1 MNKESNMTTH
11 TQNTAINGIQ
21 PEKSLYIAGEWQSG
35 TNTSININPSD
46 ISQNLGH
53 FAQASQSQVQQAISA
68 AKQAQ
73 PEWEKTPLERKQ
85 AVLQAIGDELIGRC
99 DELGRLLSSEEGKPF
114 MEGRGE
120 IYRAGQFFQYFA
132 AEVLRQIGD
141 SADSVRPGVSV
152 EVTREAVGVIAIISP
167 WNFPT
172 ATAAWKIAPALAFGN
187 SVIWKP
193 ANLTPASAVAL
204 TEIIHR
210 QGVPAGT
217 FNLVLGS
224 GSIVGDALINSPE
237 INGVSFTGSV
247 DTGRKVATATAP
259 NFVRCQL
266 EMGSKNALVIANDA
280 DINIAVEATI
290 AGSFSGAG
298 QKCTASSRL
307 VVMDGVH
314 DAYVDA
320 LIKRMSQLKVGHAL
334 EEGVFMGPVV
344 DDKQLN
350 ANLAWIENAKHSGAK
365 LAFGGERLTLQHDGY
380 YMSPTLFLDTQNNWE
395 VNQEEV
401 FAPMAS
407 IIRVSDLDEAIAT
420 VNDTRFGL
428 TGGIITQSL
437 RSSALFKQQAQT
449 GCVMVNLPTAG
460 TDYHVPFGGRK
471 ESSFGPR
478 EQGQYAKEFY
488 TVVKTAYQ
496 RAY

>member
-1 MNKESNMTTH
+1 MTFD
-11 TQNTAINGIQ
+11 A
-21 PEKSLYIAGEWQSG
+21 EKALYIAGEWQSG
-35 TNTSININPSD
+35 TSTISNINPSD
-46 ISQNLGH
+46 ISQNIGE
-53 FAQASQSQVQQAISA
+53 FAQASQQQVQHAIDA
-68 AKQAQ
+68 ARTAQ
-73 PEWEKTPLERKQ
+73 PEWEKTPLEQKQ
-85 AVLQAIGDELIGRC
+85 KVLQAIGDELIARC
-99 DELGRLLSSEEGKPF
+99 DELGTLLSSEEGKPF
-114 MEGRGE
+114 AEGRGE
-120 IYRAGQFFQYFA
+120 IYRAGQFFQYYA
-132 AEVLRQIGD
+132 AEVLRQMGD
-141 SADSVRPGVSV
+141 IAESVRPGVSV
-152 EVTREAVGVIAIISP
+152 EVSREAVGVVAIISP

-210 QGVPAGT
+210 QGLPAGT

-224 GSIVGDALINSPE
+224 GSEVGNTLINSDQ
-237 INGVSFTGSV
+237 INAVSFTGSV
-247 DTGRKVATATAP
+247 DTGRKVAAATAP

-266 EMGSKNALVIANDA
+266 EMGSKNALVVADDA
-280 DINIAVEATI
+280 DIHTAVEATI
-290 AGSFSGAG
+290 MGSFSGAG

-307 VVMDGVH
+307 VVVDSIH
-314 DAYVDA
+314 DAYVEA
-320 LIKRMSQLKVGHAL
+320 LIKRMSTLKIGHAL
-334 EEGVFMGPVV
+334 EDGVFMGPVV
-344 DDKQLN
+344 DGNQLQS
-350 ANLAWIENAKHSGAK
+350 NLDWIEKARQHGAE
-365 LAFGGERLTLQHDGY
+365 LAFGGEKLSLEHDGY
-380 YMSPTLFLDTQNNWE
+380 YMAPTLFLGTQNHWD

-407 IIRVSDLDEAIAT
+407 VIRVTDLDEAIAT

-437 RSSALFKQQAQT
+437 RTSALFKQQAQT

-471 ESSFGPR
+471 QSSFGPR

-496 RAY
+496 RPY

>member
-1 MNKESNMTTH
+1 MTH
-11 TQNTAINGIQ
+11 LQNVQAENA
-21 PEKSLYIAGEWQSG
+21 LYIGGEWQAGVS
-35 TNTSININPSD
+35 TVANINPSD
-46 ISQNLGH
+46 ISENIGN
-53 FAQASQSQVQQAISA
+53 FAQASAEQVQQAISA
-68 AKQAQ
+68 AKYAQ
-73 PEWEKTPLERKQ
+73 PEWEKTPIERKQ
-85 AVLQAIGDELIGRC
+85 AVLQAIGDELIARC
-99 DELGRLLSSEEGKPF
+99 DELGTLLSREEGKPF
-114 MEGRGE
+114 AEGRGE
-120 IYRAGQFFQYFA
+120 IYRSGQFFQYFA

-141 SADSVRPGVSV
+141 NADSVRPGVSV
-152 EVTREAVGVIAIISP
+152 EVTREAVGVIGIISP

-210 QGVPAGT
+210 QGIPAGT

-224 GSIVGDALINSPE
+224 GSTVGDALINSKE
-237 INGVSFTGSV
+237 VNGVSFTGSV
-247 DTGRKVATATAP
+247 DTGRKVAAATAP

-266 EMGSKNALVIANDA
+266 EMGSKNALVIADDA
-280 DINIAVEATI
+280 DIHTAVEATI

-307 VVMDGVH
+307 VVMDSIH
-314 DAYVDA
+314 DQYVEA
-320 LIKRMSQLKVGHAL
+320 LIKRMSELKVGHAL

-344 DDKQLN
+344 DGNQLE
-350 ANLAWIENAKHSGAK
+350 ANLGWVEKARQSGGE
-365 LAFGGERLTLQHDGY
+365 LAFGGERLSMQHEGF
-380 YMSPTLFLDTQNNWE
+380 YMSPTLFLNTKNNWE

-407 IIRVSDLDEAIAT
+407 VIRVADLDEAIAT
-420 VNDTRFGL
+420 TNDTRFGL

-437 RSSALFKQQAQT
+437 RTSALFKQQAQT

-488 TVVKTAYQ
+488 TVVKTAYL
-496 RAY
+496 RPY

>member
-1 MNKESNMTTH
+1 MIIS
-11 TQNTAINGIQ
+11 
-21 PEKSLYIAGEWQSG
+21 PEKSLYINGVWQEG
-35 TNTSININPSD
+35 IATKMNVNPSD
-46 ISQNLGH
+46 ITECLGH
-53 FAQASQSQVQQAISA
+53 VSQASKAQANLAIASA
-68 AKQAQ
+68 RDAQ
-73 PEWEKTPLERKQ
+73 PQWRDTPLEKKQ
-85 AVLQAIGDELIGRC
+85 QVLQSIGDELIERC
-99 DELGRLLSSEEGKPF
+99 DELGCLLSREEGKPF
-114 MEGRGE
+114 AEGRGE

-132 AEVLRQIGD
+132 AEILRQMGD
-141 SADSVRPGVSV
+141 IADSVRPGVSV
-152 EVTREAVGVIAIISP
+152 EVTREPLGVVAIISP

-210 QGVPAGT
+210 QGLPNGT
-217 FNLVLGS
+217 FNLLLGS
-224 GSIVGDALINSPE
+224 GAEVGDTLIHSPD
-237 INGVSFTGSV
+237 IDGVSFTGSV
-247 DTGRKVATATAP
+247 ETGRKIATATAK

-266 EMGSKNALVIANDA
+266 EMGSKNALVIAEDA
-280 DINIAVEATI
+280 DIDIAVEATI
-290 AGSFSGAG
+290 MGSFSGAG

-307 VVMDGVH
+307 VVTDRIH
-314 DAYVDA
+314 DQYVDA
-320 LIKRMSQLKVGHAL
+320 LLRRMAQLKVGHAL
-334 EEGVFMGPVV
+334 DSDIFMGPVV
-344 DDKQLN
+344 DENQLS
-350 ANLAWIENAKHSGAK
+350 ANLKWLEVAKSEGAK
-365 LAFGGERLTLQHDGY
+365 VAFGGEQLSLAYDGY
-380 YMSPTLFLDTQNNWE
+380 YMSPTLLFDTKNNWS

-407 IIRVSDLDEAIAT
+407 IIRVNDLEQAIAT

-428 TGGIITQSL
+428 TSGIVTQSL
-437 RSSALFKQQAQT
+437 RSSSIFKQQVNT

-488 TVVKTAYQ
+488 TIVKTSYQ
-496 RAY
+496 RPY

>member
-1 MNKESNMTTH
+1 MM
-11 TQNTAINGIQ
+11 IQ
-21 PEKSLYIAGEWQSG
+21 LQKVQAENALYIGGEWQAGVS
-35 TNTSININPSD
+35 TVANINPSD
-46 ISQNLGH
+46 ISENIGN
-53 FAQASQSQVQQAISA
+53 FAQASAEQVQQAISA
-68 AKQAQ
+68 AKHAQ
-73 PEWEKTPLERKQ
+73 PEWEKTPIERKQ
-85 AVLQAIGDELIGRC
+85 AVLQAIGNELIARC
-99 DELGRLLSSEEGKPF
+99 DELGTLLSREEGKPF
-114 MEGRGE
+114 AEGRGE

-141 SADSVRPGVSV
+141 NAESVRPGVSV
-152 EVTREAVGVIAIISP
+152 EVTREAVGVIGIISP

-210 QGVPAGT
+210 QGMPAGT

-224 GSIVGDALINSPE
+224 GSKVGDALINSKE
-237 INGVSFTGSV
+237 VNGVSFTGSV
-247 DTGRKVATATAP
+247 DTGRKVAAATAP

-266 EMGSKNALVIANDA
+266 EMGSKNALVIADDA
-280 DINIAVEATI
+280 DIQTAVDATI

-307 VVMDGVH
+307 VVMDSIH
-314 DAYVDA
+314 DQYVEA
-320 LIKRMSQLKVGHAL
+320 LIKRMSELKVGHAL

-344 DDKQLN
+344 DGNQLE
-350 ANLAWIENAKHSGAK
+350 ANLGWVEKARQSGGE
-365 LAFGGERLTLQHDGY
+365 LAFGGERLSMKHEGF
-380 YMSPTLFLDTQNNWE
+380 YMSPTLFLNTKNDWE

-407 IIRVSDLDEAIAT
+407 VIRVADLEEAIAT
-420 VNDTRFGL
+420 TNDTRFGL

-437 RSSALFKQQAQT
+437 RTSAMFKQQAQT

-496 RAY
+496 RPY

>member
-1 MNKESNMTTH
+1 MTQH
-11 TQNTAINGIQ
+11 QYTQKTFTQITNVAA
-21 PEKSLYIAGEWQSG
+21 EKSLYIAGEWQSG
-35 TNTSININPSD
+35 VSTVSNINPSD
-46 ISQNLGH
+46 IAENLGE
-53 FAQASQSQVQQAISA
+53 FAQASEDHVQQAISA

-73 PEWEKTPLERKQ
+73 PEWERTPIERKQ

-99 DELGRLLSSEEGKPF
+99 DELGALLAREEGKPF
-114 MEGRGE
+114 AEGRGE

-141 SADSVRPGVSV
+141 NAASVRPGVSV
-152 EVTREAVGVIAIISP
+152 EVTREAVGVIGIISP

-210 QGVPAGT
+210 QGLPAGT
-217 FNLVLGS
+217 FNLVLGG
-224 GSIVGDALINSPE
+224 GSTVGNALIHSKQ

-247 DTGRKVATATAP
+247 DTGRKVAAATAP
-259 NFVRCQL
+259 NFIRCQL
-266 EMGSKNALVIANDA
+266 EMGSKNALVIADDA
-280 DINIAVEATI
+280 DIQIAVEATI

-307 VVMDGVH
+307 VVMDSIH

-320 LIKRMSQLKVGHAL
+320 LIKRMSELKVGHAL
-334 EEGVFMGPVV
+334 DDGIFMGPVV
-344 DDKQLN
+344 DGKQLD
-350 ANLAWIENAKHSGAK
+350 ANLTWIEKAKGSGAE
-365 LAFGGERLTLQHDGY
+365 LAFGGERLTMPHEGY
-380 YMSPTLFLDTQNNWE
+380 YMSPTLFLNTKNSWE

-407 IIRVSDLDEAIAT
+407 VIRVADLDEAIAT

-496 RAY
+496 RPY

>member
-1 MNKESNMTTH
+1 MTF
-11 TQNTAINGIQ
+11 INNVQ
-21 PEKSLYIAGEWQSG
+21 AEKSLYIAGEWQSG
-35 TNTSININPSD
+35 INTVANINPSD
-46 ISQNLGH
+46 ISESLGD
-53 FAQASQSQVQQAISA
+53 FAQASEGQVEQAIQA
-68 AKQAQ
+68 AKVAQ
-73 PEWEKTPLERKQ
+73 PEWEKTPIERKQ
-85 AVLQAIGDELIGRC
+85 AVLQAIGDELIARC
-99 DELGRLLSSEEGKPF
+99 DELGTLLSREEGKPF
-114 MEGRGE
+114 AEGRGE

-141 SADSVRPGVSV
+141 NAASVRPGVSV

-187 SVIWKP
+187 SVVWKP

-210 QGVPAGT
+210 QGLHAGT

-224 GSIVGDALINSPE
+224 GSQVGNTLINSKDV
-237 INGVSFTGSV
+237 NGVSFTGSV
-247 DTGRKVATATAP
+247 DTGRKVAAATAP

-266 EMGSKNALVIANDA
+266 EMGSKNALVVADDA
-280 DINIAVEATI
+280 DIQIAVEATI

-307 VVMDGVH
+307 VVMDGIH
-314 DAYVDA
+314 DAYVEA
-320 LIKRMSQLKVGHAL
+320 LIKRMSELKVGHAL
-334 EEGVFMGPVV
+334 EDGVFMGPVV
-344 DDKQLN
+344 DGNQLN
-350 ANLAWIENAKHSGAK
+350 ANFEWIEKARQSGAE
-365 LAFGGERLTLQHDGY
+365 LAFGGERLSLEHDGF
-380 YMSPTLFLDTQNNWE
+380 YMSPTLFLNTQNSWE

-407 IIRVSDLDEAIAT
+407 VIRVSDLDEAIA
-420 VNDTRFGL
+420 VANDTRFGL

-437 RSSALFKQQAQT
+437 RNSAIFKQQVQT

-496 RAY
+496 RPY

>member
-1 MNKESNMTTH
+1 MT
-11 TQNTAINGIQ
+11 IQ
-21 PEKSLYIAGEWQSG
+21 AEQSLYIAGEWQSG
-35 TNTSININPSD
+35 QRTVANINPSD
-46 ISQNLGH
+46 ISENLGD
-53 FAQASQSQVQQAISA
+53 FAQASQAQVQQAIDA
-68 AKQAQ
+68 ANAAQ
-73 PEWEKTPLERKQ
+73 PEWEKTPMERKL
-85 AVLQAIGDELIGRC
+85 AALQAIGDELIARC

-114 MEGRGE
+114 AEGRGE
-120 IYRAGQFFQYFA
+120 IYRAGQFFQYYA
-132 AEVLRQIGD
+132 AEVLRQVGD
-141 SADSVRPGVSV
+141 TAASVRPGVSV
-152 EVTREAVGVIAIISP
+152 EVTREAVGTVAIISP

-204 TEIIHR
+204 TEIIAR
-210 QGVPAGT
+210 QGLPAGT

-224 GSIVGDALINSPE
+224 GAEVGDTLINSQQ
-237 INGVSFTGSV
+237 IQAVSFTGSV
-247 DTGRKVATATAP
+247 ETGRKVAAATAP

-266 EMGSKNALVIANDA
+266 EMGSKNALIIADDA
-280 DINIAVEATI
+280 DIQIAVEATI

-307 VVMDGVH
+307 VVMDGIH
-314 DAYVDA
+314 DAYVEA
-320 LIKRMSQLKVGHAL
+320 LIKRMSELKVGHAL
-334 EEGVFMGPVV
+334 EDGIFMGPVV
-344 DDKQLN
+344 DGKQLE
-350 ANLAWIENAKHSGAK
+350 ANFGWVEKARQSGAE
-365 LAFGGERLTLQHDGY
+365 LAFGGERLNLQHEGY
-380 YMSPTLFLDTQNNWE
+380 YMSPTLFLNTQNSWE

-401 FAPMAS
+401 FAPMACV
-407 IIRVSDLDEAIAT
+407 IKVSDLDEAIAT
-420 VNDTRFGL
+420 ANDTRFGL

-437 RSSALFKQQAQT
+437 RTSALFKEQIQT
-449 GCVMVNLPTAG
+449 GCAMVNLPTAG

-496 RAY
+496 RPY

>member
-1 MNKESNMTTH
+1 MTH
-11 TQNTAINGIQ
+11 LQNVQAENA
-21 PEKSLYIAGEWQSG
+21 LYIGGEWQAGVS
-35 TNTSININPSD
+35 TVANINPSD
-46 ISQNLGH
+46 ISENIGN
-53 FAQASQSQVQQAISA
+53 FAQASAEQVQQAISA
-68 AKQAQ
+68 AKHAQ
-73 PEWEKTPLERKQ
+73 PEWEKTPIERKQ
-85 AVLQAIGDELIGRC
+85 AVLQAIGDELIARC
-99 DELGRLLSSEEGKPF
+99 DELGTLLSREEGKPF
-114 MEGRGE
+114 AEGRGE
-120 IYRAGQFFQYFA
+120 VYRAGQFFQYFA

-141 SADSVRPGVSV
+141 NADSVRPGVSV
-152 EVTREAVGVIAIISP
+152 EVTREAVGVIGIISP

-210 QGVPAGT
+210 QGIPAGT

-224 GSIVGDALINSPE
+224 GSTVGDALINSKE
-237 INGVSFTGSV
+237 VNGVSFTGSV
-247 DTGRKVATATAP
+247 DTGRKVAAATAP

-266 EMGSKNALVIANDA
+266 EMGSKNALVIADDA
-280 DINIAVEATI
+280 DIQTAVDATI

-307 VVMDGVH
+307 VVMDSIH
-314 DAYVDA
+314 DQYVEA
-320 LIKRMSQLKVGHAL
+320 LIKRMSELKVGHAL

-344 DDKQLN
+344 DGNQLE
-350 ANLAWIENAKHSGAK
+350 ANLGWVEKARQSGGE
-365 LAFGGERLTLQHDGY
+365 LAFGGERLSMKHEGF
-380 YMSPTLFLDTQNNWE
+380 YMSPTLFLNTKNDWE

-407 IIRVSDLDEAIAT
+407 VIRVADLEEAIAT
-420 VNDTRFGL
+420 TNDTRFGL

-437 RSSALFKQQAQT
+437 RTSAMFKQQAQT

-496 RAY
+496 RPY

>member
-1 MNKESNMTTH
+1 MTQL
-11 TQNTAINGIQ
+11 QNVQAENA
-21 PEKSLYIAGEWQSG
+21 LYIGGEWQAGVS
-35 TNTSININPSD
+35 TVANINPSD
-46 ISQNLGH
+46 ISENIGN
-53 FAQASQSQVQQAISA
+53 FAQASAEQVQQAISA
-68 AKQAQ
+68 AKHAQ
-73 PEWEKTPLERKQ
+73 PEWEKTPIERKQ
-85 AVLQAIGDELIGRC
+85 AVLQAIGNELIARC
-99 DELGRLLSSEEGKPF
+99 DELGTLLSREEGKPF
-114 MEGRGE
+114 AEGRGE

-141 SADSVRPGVSV
+141 NAESVRPGVSV
-152 EVTREAVGVIAIISP
+152 EVTREAVGVIGIISP

-210 QGVPAGT
+210 QGMPAGT

-224 GSIVGDALINSPE
+224 GSKVGDALINSKE
-237 INGVSFTGSV
+237 VNGVSFTGSV
-247 DTGRKVATATAP
+247 DTGRKVAAATAP

-266 EMGSKNALVIANDA
+266 EMGSKNALVIADDA
-280 DINIAVEATI
+280 DIQTAVDATI

-307 VVMDGVH
+307 VVMDSIH
-314 DAYVDA
+314 DQYVEA
-320 LIKRMSQLKVGHAL
+320 LIKRMSELKVGHAL

-344 DDKQLN
+344 DGNQLE
-350 ANLAWIENAKHSGAK
+350 ANLGWVEKARQSGGE
-365 LAFGGERLTLQHDGY
+365 LAFGGERLSMKHEGF
-380 YMSPTLFLDTQNNWE
+380 YMSPTLFLNTKNDWE
-395 VNQEEV
+395 VNLEEV

-407 IIRVSDLDEAIAT
+407 VIRVADLEEAIAT
-420 VNDTRFGL
+420 TNDTRFGL

-437 RSSALFKQQAQT
+437 RTSAMFKQQAQT

-496 RAY
+496 RPY

>member
-1 MNKESNMTTH
+1 MTF
-11 TQNTAINGIQ
+11 INNVQ
-21 PEKSLYIAGEWQSG
+21 AEKSLYIAGEWQSG
-35 TNTSININPSD
+35 MDTIANINPSD
-46 ISQNLGH
+46 ISENIGD
-53 FAQASQSQVQQAISA
+53 FAQASVSQVEQAIQA
-68 AKQAQ
+68 AKSAQ
-73 PEWEKTPLERKQ
+73 PEWESTPIERKQ
-85 AVLQAIGDELIGRC
+85 AVLQAIGDELIARC
-99 DELGRLLSSEEGKPF
+99 DELGTLLSREEGKPF
-114 MEGRGE
+114 AEGRGE

-141 SADSVRPGVSV
+141 NAASVRPGVSV

-187 SVIWKP
+187 SVVWKP

-210 QGVPAGT
+210 QGLPVGT

-224 GSIVGDALINSPE
+224 GSQVGNTLINSKDV
-237 INGVSFTGSV
+237 NGVSFTGSV
-247 DTGRKVATATAP
+247 DTGRKVAAATAP

-266 EMGSKNALVIANDA
+266 EMGSKNALVVADDA
-280 DINIAVEATI
+280 DIQIAVEATI

-307 VVMDGVH
+307 VVMDGIH
-314 DAYVDA
+314 DAYVEA
-320 LIKRMSQLKVGHAL
+320 LIKRMSELKVGHAL

-344 DDKQLN
+344 DGNQLN
-350 ANLAWIENAKHSGAK
+350 ANFEWIENARQAGAE
-365 LAFGGERLTLQHDGY
+365 LAFGGERLSLEHDGY
-380 YMSPTLFLDTQNNWE
+380 YMSPTLFLNTQNSWE

-407 IIRVSDLDEAIAT
+407 VIRVSDLDEAIA
-420 VNDTRFGL
+420 VANDTRFGL

-437 RSSALFKQQAQT
+437 RNSAIFKQQVQT

-496 RAY
+496 RPY

>member
-1 MNKESNMTTH
+1 MTQHQYAQKTF
-11 TQNTAINGIQ
+11 TQITNVAA
-21 PEKSLYIAGEWQSG
+21 EKALYIGGEWQSG
-35 TNTSININPSD
+35 VSTVSNINPSD
-46 ISQNLGH
+46 IAENLGE
-53 FAQASQSQVQQAISA
+53 FAQASEAQVQQAIAA

-73 PEWEKTPLERKQ
+73 PEWEHTPIERKQ

-99 DELGRLLSSEEGKPF
+99 DELGALLAREEGKPF
-114 MEGRGE
+114 AEGRGE

-141 SADSVRPGVSV
+141 NAASVRPGVSV
-152 EVTREAVGVIAIISP
+152 EVTREAVGVIGIISP

-210 QGVPAGT
+210 QGLPAGT
-217 FNLVLGS
+217 FNLILGG
-224 GSIVGDALINSPE
+224 GSTVGNALIHSKQ

-247 DTGRKVATATAP
+247 DTGRKVAAATAP
-259 NFVRCQL
+259 NFIRCQL
-266 EMGSKNALVIANDA
+266 EMGSKNALVIADDA
-280 DINIAVEATI
+280 DIQIAVEATI

-307 VVMDGVH
+307 VVMDSIH
-314 DAYVDA
+314 DAYVEA
-320 LIKRMSQLKVGHAL
+320 LIKRMSELKVGHAL
-334 EEGVFMGPVV
+334 DEGIFMGPVV
-344 DDKQLN
+344 DGKQLD
-350 ANLAWIENAKHSGAK
+350 ANLTWIEKAKDCGAE
-365 LAFGGERLTLQHDGY
+365 LAFGGERLTMPHEGF
-380 YMSPTLFLDTQNNWE
+380 YMSPTLFVNTKNSWE

-407 IIRVSDLDEAIAT
+407 VIRVADLDEAIAT

-437 RSSALFKQQAQT
+437 RSSAIFKQQAQT
-449 GCVMVNLPTAG
+449 GCVMINLPTAG

-496 RAY
+496 RPY

>member
-1 MNKESNMTTH
+1 MTMT
-11 TQNTAINGIQ
+11 IQ
-21 PEKSLYIAGEWQSG
+21 AEQSLYIAGEWQSG
-35 TNTSININPSD
+35 QRTVANINPSD
-46 ISQNLGH
+46 ISENLGD
-53 FAQASQSQVQQAISA
+53 FAQASQAQVQQAIDA
-68 AKQAQ
+68 ANAAQ
-73 PEWEKTPLERKQ
+73 PEWEKTPMERKL
-85 AVLQAIGDELIGRC
+85 AVLQAIGDELIARC

-114 MEGRGE
+114 AEGRGE
-120 IYRAGQFFQYFA
+120 IYRAGQFFQYYA
-132 AEVLRQIGD
+132 AEVLRQVGD
-141 SADSVRPGVSV
+141 TADSVRPGVSV
-152 EVTREAVGVIAIISP
+152 EVTREAVGTVAIISP

-204 TEIIHR
+204 TEIIAR
-210 QGVPAGT
+210 QGLPAGT

-224 GSIVGDALINSPE
+224 GAEVGDTLINSKQ
-237 INGVSFTGSV
+237 IQAVSFTGSV
-247 DTGRKVATATAP
+247 DTGRKVAAATAP

-266 EMGSKNALVIANDA
+266 EMGSKNALIVADDA
-280 DINIAVEATI
+280 DIQTAVEATI

-307 VVMDGVH
+307 VVMDGIH
-314 DAYVDA
+314 DAYVEA
-320 LIKRMSQLKVGHAL
+320 LIKRMSELKVGHAL
-334 EEGVFMGPVV
+334 EDGVFMGPVV
-344 DDKQLN
+344 DGKQLE
-350 ANLAWIENAKHSGAK
+350 ANFGWVEKARQSGAE
-365 LAFGGERLTLQHDGY
+365 LAFGGERLNLQHEGY
-380 YMSPTLFLDTQNNWE
+380 YMSPTLFLNTQNSWE

-401 FAPMAS
+401 FAPMACV
-407 IIRVSDLDEAIAT
+407 IKVSDLDEAIAT
-420 VNDTRFGL
+420 ANDTRFGL

-437 RSSALFKQQAQT
+437 RTSALFKEQIQT
-449 GCVMVNLPTAG
+449 GCAMVNLPTAG

-496 RAY
+496 RPY

>member
-1 MNKESNMTTH
+1 MTLLKNV
-11 TQNTAINGIQ
+11 QS
-21 PEKSLYIAGEWQSG
+21 EKSLYIAGEWQSG
-35 TNTSININPSD
+35 EHTVTNVNPSNINE
-46 ISQNLGH
+46 NLGE
-53 FAQASQSQVQQAISA
+53 FAQASKQQVQQAISA
-68 AKQAQ
+68 ANQAQ

-85 AVLQAIGDELIGRC
+85 AVLQAIGDELIARC
-99 DELGRLLSSEEGKPF
+99 DELGTLLSSEEGKPF
-114 MEGRGE
+114 AEGRGE

-132 AEVLRQIGD
+132 AEVLRQMGD
-141 SADSVRPGVSV
+141 TAQSVRPGVSV

-187 SVIWKP
+187 SVVWKP

-210 QGVPAGT
+210 QGLPAGT

-224 GSIVGDALINSPE
+224 GSQVGDTLIHSKE
-237 INGVSFTGSV
+237 IGGVSFTGSV
-247 DTGRKVATATAP
+247 ETGRKVAAATAP
-259 NFVRCQL
+259 NFVRSQL
-266 EMGSKNALVIANDA
+266 EMGSKNALVIADDA
-280 DINIAVEATI
+280 DIQIAVEATI
-290 AGSFSGAG
+290 AGSFSGTG

-307 VVMDGVH
+307 VVMDKIH
-314 DAYVDA
+314 DQYVEA
-320 LIKRMSQLKVGHAL
+320 LIQRMSTLKVGHAL
-334 EEGVFMGPVV
+334 QDGVFMGPVV
-344 DDKQLN
+344 DDKQLESN
-350 ANLAWIENAKHSGAK
+350 FSWLEKASQSGAE
-365 LAFGGERLTLQHDGY
+365 LGFGGERLSLEHEGY
-380 YMSPTLFLDTQNNWE
+380 YMSPTLLLNTKNSWS

-401 FAPMAS
+401 FAPMACVVRAAS
-407 IIRVSDLDEAIAT
+407 LEEAIWTA
-420 VNDTRFGL
+420 NDTRFGL
-428 TGGIITQSL
+428 TAGIVTQSL
-437 RSSALFKQQAQT
+437 RTSAMFKQQAQT

-496 RAY
+496 RPY

>member
-1 MNKESNMTTH
+1 MTTQ
-11 TQNTAINGIQ
+11 TQHSLHIGGEWQAEN
-21 PEKSLYIAGEWQSG
+21 SLYIGGEWQSG
-35 TNTSININPSD
+35 VSTIANINPSD
-46 ISQNLGH
+46 ISQNLGN
-53 FAQASQSQVQQAISA
+53 FAQANTAQVHQAISA
-68 AKQAQ
+68 AKHAQ
-73 PEWEKTPLERKQ
+73 PTWEKTPLERKQ
-85 AVLQAIGDELIGRC
+85 AVLQGIGDELIARC

-114 MEGRGE
+114 LEGRGE

-141 SADSVRPGVSV
+141 SAASVRPGVSV
-152 EVTREAVGVIAIISP
+152 EVTREAVGVVAIISP

-210 QGVPAGT
+210 QGLPAGT

-224 GSIVGDALINSPE
+224 GSEVGNVLINSTE
-237 INGVSFTGSV
+237 VNGVSFTGSV
-247 DTGRKVATATAP
+247 DTGRKIAAATAP

-266 EMGSKNALVIANDA
+266 EMGSKNALIVADDA

-307 VVMDGVH
+307 VVMDGIH
-314 DAYVDA
+314 DAYVEA
-320 LIKRMSQLKVGHAL
+320 LIKRMSELKVGHAL
-334 EEGVFMGPVV
+334 KDGVFMGPVV
-344 DDKQLN
+344 DGKQLD
-350 ANLAWIENAKHSGAK
+350 ANFDWIDTARQSGGE
-365 LAFGGERLTLQHDGY
+365 LAFGGERLNLEHEGF
-380 YMSPTLFLDTQNNWE
+380 YMSPTLFINTKNDWS

-407 IIRVSDLDEAIAT
+407 VIRVADLEEAIAT
-420 VNDTRFGL
+420 TNDTRFGL
-428 TGGIITQSL
+428 TSGIITQSL
-437 RSSALFKQQAQT
+437 RTSALFKQQAQT

>member
-1 MNKESNMTTH
+1 MTQL
-11 TQNTAINGIQ
+11 QNVQAENA
-21 PEKSLYIAGEWQSG
+21 LYIGGEWQAGVS
-35 TNTSININPSD
+35 TVANINPSD
-46 ISQNLGH
+46 ISENIGN
-53 FAQASQSQVQQAISA
+53 FAQASAEQVQQAISA
-68 AKQAQ
+68 AKHAQ
-73 PEWEKTPLERKQ
+73 PEWEKTPIERKQ
-85 AVLQAIGDELIGRC
+85 AVLQAIGNELIARC
-99 DELGRLLSSEEGKPF
+99 DELGTLLSSEEGKPF
-114 MEGRGE
+114 AEGRGE

-141 SADSVRPGVSV
+141 NAESVRPGVSV
-152 EVTREAVGVIAIISP
+152 EVTREAVGVIGIISP

-210 QGVPAGT
+210 QGMPAGT

-224 GSIVGDALINSPE
+224 GSKVGDTLINSKE
-237 INGVSFTGSV
+237 VNGVSFTGSV
-247 DTGRKVATATAP
+247 DTGRKVAAATAP

-266 EMGSKNALVIANDA
+266 EMGSKNALVIADDA
-280 DINIAVEATI
+280 DIQTAVDATI

-307 VVMDGVH
+307 VVMDSIH
-314 DAYVDA
+314 DQYVEA
-320 LIKRMSQLKVGHAL
+320 LIKRMSELKVGHAL

-344 DDKQLN
+344 DGNQLE
-350 ANLAWIENAKHSGAK
+350 ANLGWVEKARQSGGE
-365 LAFGGERLTLQHDGY
+365 LAFGGERLSMKHEGF
-380 YMSPTLFLDTQNNWE
+380 YMSPTLFLNTKNDWE

-407 IIRVSDLDEAIAT
+407 VIRVADLEEAIAT
-420 VNDTRFGL
+420 TNDTRFGL

-437 RSSALFKQQAQT
+437 RTSAMFKQQAQT

-496 RAY
+496 RPY

>member
-1 MNKESNMTTH
+1 MTFD
-11 TQNTAINGIQ
+11 A
-21 PEKSLYIAGEWQSG
+21 EKALYIAGEWQSG
-35 TNTSININPSD
+35 TTTISNINPSD
-46 ISQNLGH
+46 ISQNLGE
-53 FAQASQSQVQQAISA
+53 FAQASQQQVQHAIDA
-68 AKQAQ
+68 ARAAQ
-73 PEWEKTPLERKQ
+73 PEWEKTPLEQKQ
-85 AVLQAIGDELIGRC
+85 KVLQAIGDELIARC
-99 DELGRLLSSEEGKPF
+99 DELGTLLSSEEGKPF
-114 MEGRGE
+114 AEGRGE

-132 AEVLRQIGD
+132 AEVLRQMGD
-141 SADSVRPGVSV
+141 IAESVRPGVSV
-152 EVTREAVGVIAIISP
+152 EVSREAVGVVAIISP

-210 QGVPAGT
+210 QGLPAGT

-224 GSIVGDALINSPE
+224 GSEVGNTLINSDQ
-237 INGVSFTGSV
+237 INAVSFTGSV
-247 DTGRKVATATAP
+247 ETGRKVAAATAP

-266 EMGSKNALVIANDA
+266 EMGSKNALVVADDA
-280 DINIAVEATI
+280 DIHTAVEATI
-290 AGSFSGAG
+290 MGSFSGAG

-307 VVMDGVH
+307 VVVDSIH
-314 DAYVDA
+314 DAYVEA
-320 LIKRMSQLKVGHAL
+320 LIKRMSTLKIGHAL
-334 EEGVFMGPVV
+334 EDGVFMGPVV
-344 DDKQLN
+344 DGNQLQS
-350 ANLAWIENAKHSGAK
+350 NLDWIEKARQHGAE
-365 LAFGGERLTLQHDGY
+365 LAFGGEKLSLEHDGY
-380 YMSPTLFLDTQNNWE
+380 YMAPTLFLGTENHWD

-407 IIRVSDLDEAIAT
+407 VIRVADLDEAIAT

-437 RSSALFKQQAQT
+437 RTSALFKQQAQT

-471 ESSFGPR
+471 QSSFGPR

-496 RAY
+496 RPY

>member
-1 MNKESNMTTH
+1 MTFS
-11 TQNTAINGIQ
+11 A
-21 PEKSLYIAGEWQSG
+21 EKSLYINGEWHTGIG
-35 TNTSININPSD
+35 TKANINPSD
-46 ISQNLGH
+46 ISESLGE
-53 FAQASQSQVQQAISA
+53 FSQASKQQVVDAIEA
-68 AKQAQ
+68 ARGAQ
-73 PEWEKTPLERKQ
+73 PQWEHTPLEKKQ
-85 AVLQAIGDELIGRC
+85 SVLQAIGDELIARC
-99 DELGRLLSSEEGKPF
+99 DELGKLLASEEGKPF
-114 MEGRGE
+114 AEGRGE

-132 AEVLRQIGD
+132 AEVLRQMGD
-141 SADSVRPGVSV
+141 LAQSVRPGVSV
-152 EVTREAVGVIAIISP
+152 EVTREALGVVAVISP

-210 QGVPAGT
+210 QGLPAGT

-224 GSIVGDALINSPE
+224 GAEVGNTLIHSPD
-237 INGVSFTGSV
+237 IDGVSFTGSV
-247 DTGRKVATATAP
+247 ETGRKVATATAA

-266 EMGSKNALVIANDA
+266 EMGSKNALVIADDA
-280 DINIAVEATI
+280 DIDIAVEATI
-290 AGSFSGAG
+290 MGSFSGAG

-307 VVMDGVH
+307 VVFDSVH

-320 LIKRMSQLKVGHAL
+320 LIKRMSGLKVGHAL
-334 EEGVFMGPVV
+334 SEGVFMGPVV
-344 DDKQLN
+344 DKNQLDANFDWLDK
-350 ANLAWIENAKHSGAK
+350 AKAEGASVG
-365 LAFGGERLTLQHDGY
+365 FGGEKLSLEHDGY
-380 YMSPTLFLDTQNNWE
+380 YMSPTLLLDTDNSWS

-401 FAPMAS
+401 FAPMAG
-407 IIRVSDLDEAIAT
+407 IIKVKDLDEAIAT

-437 RSSALFKQQAQT
+437 RNSAVFKQQAQT

-488 TVVKTAYQ
+488 TVIKTTYQ
-496 RAY
+496 RPY

>member
-1 MNKESNMTTH
+1 MTQL
-11 TQNTAINGIQ
+11 QNVQAENA
-21 PEKSLYIAGEWQSG
+21 LYIGGEWQAGVS
-35 TNTSININPSD
+35 TVANINPSD
-46 ISQNLGH
+46 ISENIGN
-53 FAQASQSQVQQAISA
+53 FAQASAEQVQQAISV
-68 AKQAQ
+68 AKHAQ
-73 PEWEKTPLERKQ
+73 PEWEKTPIERKQ
-85 AVLQAIGDELIGRC
+85 AVLQAIGDELIARC
-99 DELGRLLSSEEGKPF
+99 DELGTLLSREEGKPF
-114 MEGRGE
+114 AEGRGE

-141 SADSVRPGVSV
+141 NADSVRPGVSV
-152 EVTREAVGVIAIISP
+152 EVTREAVGVIGIISP

-210 QGVPAGT
+210 QGIPAGT

-224 GSIVGDALINSPE
+224 GSTVGDALINSKE
-237 INGVSFTGSV
+237 VNGVSFTGSV
-247 DTGRKVATATAP
+247 DTGRKVAAATAP

-266 EMGSKNALVIANDA
+266 EMGSKNALVIADDA
-280 DINIAVEATI
+280 DIQTAVDATI

-307 VVMDGVH
+307 VVMDSIH
-314 DAYVDA
+314 DQYVEA
-320 LIKRMSQLKVGHAL
+320 LIKRMSELKVGHAL

-344 DDKQLN
+344 DGNQLE
-350 ANLAWIENAKHSGAK
+350 ANLGWVEKARQSGGE
-365 LAFGGERLTLQHDGY
+365 LAFGGERLSMKHEGF
-380 YMSPTLFLDTQNNWE
+380 YMSPTLFLNTKNDWE

-407 IIRVSDLDEAIAT
+407 VIRVVDLEEAIAT
-420 VNDTRFGL
+420 TNDTRFGL

-437 RSSALFKQQAQT
+437 RTSAMFKQQAQT

-496 RAY
+496 RPY

>member
-1 MNKESNMTTH
+1 MTF
-11 TQNTAINGIQ
+11 INNVQ
-21 PEKSLYIAGEWQSG
+21 AEKSLYIAGEWQSG
-35 TNTSININPSD
+35 INTIANINPSD
-46 ISQNLGH
+46 ISENLGD
-53 FAQASQSQVQQAISA
+53 FAQASEAQVEQAIQA
-68 AKQAQ
+68 AKIAQ
-73 PEWEKTPLERKQ
+73 PEWEKTPIERKQ
-85 AVLQAIGDELIGRC
+85 AVLQAIGDELIARC
-99 DELGRLLSSEEGKPF
+99 DELGTLLSREEGKPF
-114 MEGRGE
+114 AEGRGE

-141 SADSVRPGVSV
+141 NAASVRPGVSV

-187 SVIWKP
+187 SVVWKP

-210 QGVPAGT
+210 QGLPAGT
-217 FNLVLGS
+217 FNLVLGC
-224 GSIVGDALINSPE
+224 GSQVGNTLINSKDV
-237 INGVSFTGSV
+237 NGVSFTGSV
-247 DTGRKVATATAP
+247 DTGRKVAAATAP

-266 EMGSKNALVIANDA
+266 EMGSKNALVVADDA
-280 DINIAVEATI
+280 DIQIAVEATI

-307 VVMDGVH
+307 VVMDGIH
-314 DAYVDA
+314 DAYVEA
-320 LIKRMSQLKVGHAL
+320 LIKRMSELKVGHAL

-344 DDKQLN
+344 DGNQLE
-350 ANLAWIENAKHSGAK
+350 ANFDWIEKARQSGAE
-365 LAFGGERLTLQHDGY
+365 LAFGGERLNLKHEGF
-380 YMSPTLFLDTQNNWE
+380 YMSPTLFLNTQNSWE

-407 IIRVSDLDEAIAT
+407 VIRVSDLDEAIA
-420 VNDTRFGL
+420 VANDTRFGL

-437 RSSALFKQQAQT
+437 RNSAIFKQQVQT

-496 RAY
+496 RPY

>member
-1 MNKESNMTTH
+1 MTQA
-11 TQNTAINGIQ
+11 QNVPT
-21 PEKSLYIAGEWQSG
+21 EKSLYIAGEWQSG
-35 TNTSININPSD
+35 ISTVANINPSD
-46 ISQNLGH
+46 IAESLGD
-53 FAQASQSQVQQAISA
+53 FAQASETQVQQAISA
-68 AKQAQ
+68 AKYAQ

-85 AVLQAIGDELIGRC
+85 TVLQAIGDELIARC
-99 DELGRLLSSEEGKPF
+99 DELGRLLSREEGKPF
-114 MEGRGE
+114 AEGRGE

-141 SADSVRPGVSV
+141 TAASVRPGVSV

-210 QGVPAGT
+210 QGIPAGT
-217 FNLVLGS
+217 FNLLLGS
-224 GSIVGDALINSPE
+224 GSVVGDTLINSKE

-266 EMGSKNALVIANDA
+266 EMGSKNALVIADDA
-280 DINIAVEATI
+280 DIETAVEAAI
-290 AGSFSGAG
+290 AGSFSSSG

-307 VVMDGVH
+307 VVMDGIH
-314 DAYVDA
+314 DAFVDA
-320 LIKRMSQLKVGHAL
+320 LITRMGSLSVGHAL
-334 EEGVFMGPVV
+334 KEGVFMGPVV
-344 DDKQLN
+344 DSKQLESN
-350 ANLAWIENAKHSGAK
+350 FYWINKARQSGAE
-365 LAFGGERLTLQHDGY
+365 LAFGGERLNLEHEGY
-380 YMSPTLFLDTQNNWE
+380 YMSPTLFLNTQNSWE

-401 FAPMAS
+401 FAPLTS
-407 IIRVSDLDEAIAT
+407 VIRVANLEEAIAT
-420 VNDTRFGL
+420 TNDTRFGL
-428 TGGIITQSL
+428 TSGIITQSL
-437 RSSALFKQQAQT
+437 RSSAMFKQQAQS
-449 GCVMVNLPTAG
+449 GCVMVNLGTAG

-488 TVVKTAYQ
+488 TIVKTAYQ
-496 RAY
+496 RPY

>member
-1 MNKESNMTTH
+1 MAMTT
-11 TQNTAINGIQ
+11 TIQ
-21 PEKSLYIAGEWQSG
+21 AEQSLYIAGEWQSG
-35 TNTSININPSD
+35 QRTVANINPSD
-46 ISQNLGH
+46 ISENLGD
-53 FAQASQSQVQQAISA
+53 FAQASQAQVQLAIDA
-68 AKQAQ
+68 ANAAQ
-73 PEWEKTPLERKQ
+73 PEWEKTPMERKL
-85 AVLQAIGDELIGRC
+85 AVLQAIGDELIARC

-114 MEGRGE
+114 AEGRGE
-120 IYRAGQFFQYFA
+120 IYRAGQFFQYYA
-132 AEVLRQIGD
+132 AEVLRQVGD
-141 SADSVRPGVSV
+141 TAASVRPGVSV
-152 EVTREAVGVIAIISP
+152 EVTREAVGTVAIISP

-204 TEIIHR
+204 TEIIAR
-210 QGVPAGT
+210 QGLPAGT

-224 GSIVGDALINSPE
+224 GAEVGDTLINSTQ
-237 INGVSFTGSV
+237 IQAVSFTGSV
-247 DTGRKVATATAP
+247 DTGRKVAAATAP

-266 EMGSKNALVIANDA
+266 EMGSKNALIVADDA
-280 DINIAVEATI
+280 DIQIAVEATI

-307 VVMDGVH
+307 VVMDGIH
-314 DAYVDA
+314 DAYVEA
-320 LIKRMSQLKVGHAL
+320 LIKRMSELKVGHAL
-334 EEGVFMGPVV
+334 EDGIFMGPVV
-344 DDKQLN
+344 DGKQLE
-350 ANLAWIENAKHSGAK
+350 ANFGWVEKARQSGAE
-365 LAFGGERLTLQHDGY
+365 LAFGGERLNLKHEGY
-380 YMSPTLFLDTQNNWE
+380 YMSPTLFVNTQNSWE

-401 FAPMAS
+401 FAPMACV
-407 IIRVSDLDEAIAT
+407 IKVSDLDEAIAT
-420 VNDTRFGL
+420 ANDTRFGL

-437 RSSALFKQQAQT
+437 RTSALFKEQIQT
-449 GCVMVNLPTAG
+449 GCAMVNLPTAG

-496 RAY
+496 RPY

>member
-1 MNKESNMTTH
+1 MSFIENVNADES
-11 TQNTAINGIQ
+11 I
-21 PEKSLYIAGEWQSG
+21 YIGGEWKSG
-35 TNTSININPSD
+35 IKTIENINPSD
-46 ISQNLGH
+46 ITDNIGD
-53 FAQASQSQVQQAISA
+53 FAQASEKQVTEAINA
-68 AKQAQ
+68 AKSAQ
-73 PEWEKTPLERKQ
+73 LIWKKTSIEHKQ
-85 AVLQAIGDELIGRC
+85 RVLQAIGDELIARC
-99 DELGRLLSSEEGKPF
+99 DELGTLLSREEGKPF
-114 MEGRGE
+114 SEGRGE

-141 SADSVRPGVSV
+141 SASSVRPGVSI
-152 EVTREAVGVIAIISP
+152 EVTREPVGVIAIISP

-210 QGVPAGT
+210 QGLPEGT

-224 GSIVGDALINSPE
+224 GMQVGNILTNSKDV
-237 INGVSFTGSV
+237 NGVSFTGSV
-247 DTGRKVATATAP
+247 DTGRQVASATAK

-280 DINIAVEATI
+280 DVEIAVAATI
-290 AGSFSGAG
+290 SGSFSGSG
-298 QKCTASSRL
+298 QKCTASSRI
-307 VVMDGVH
+307 VVMDKIYDEYIESLVKGLH
-314 DAYVDA
+314 DV
-320 LIKRMSQLKVGHAL
+320 KVGHAL
-334 EEGVFMGPVV
+334 EAGTIMGPVI
-344 DDKQLN
+344 DEKQLN
-350 ANLAWIENAKHSGAK
+350 SNFKWLDKARQSGAE
-365 LAFGGERLTLQHDGY
+365 LAFGGQRLDLKHKGF
-380 YMSPTLFLDTQNNWE
+380 YMAPTLLLDTKNHWD

-407 IIRVSDLDEAIAT
+407 VIRASDLDEAIDI

-428 TGGIITQSL
+428 TGGIITKSL
-437 RSSALFKQQAQT
+437 RDSTIFKEEAQT

-471 ESSFGPR
+471 DSSFGPR

-488 TVVKTAYQ
+488 TVVKTTYL
-496 RAY
+496 RPY

>member
-1 MNKESNMTTH
+1 MTFINNV
-11 TQNTAINGIQ
+11 QAETA
-21 PEKSLYIAGEWQSG
+21 LYIGGEWQAG
-35 TNTSININPSD
+35 VDTVANINPSD
-46 ISQNLGH
+46 ISENLGN
-53 FAQASQSQVQQAISA
+53 FAQASQSQVEHAIQA

-73 PEWEKTPLERKQ
+73 PEWEKTPIERKQ
-85 AVLQAIGDELIGRC
+85 AVLQAIGDELIARC
-99 DELGRLLSSEEGKPF
+99 DELGTLLSREEGKPF
-114 MEGRGE
+114 AEGRGE

-141 SADSVRPGVSV
+141 NAASVRPGVSV

-187 SVIWKP
+187 SVVWKP

-210 QGVPAGT
+210 QGLPEGT

-224 GSIVGDALINSPE
+224 GSQVGNTLINSKDV
-237 INGVSFTGSV
+237 NGVSFTGSV
-247 DTGRKVATATAP
+247 DTGRKVAAATAP

-266 EMGSKNALVIANDA
+266 EMGSKNALVVADDA
-280 DINIAVEATI
+280 DIQIAVEATI

-307 VVMDGVH
+307 VVMDGIH
-314 DAYVDA
+314 DAYVEA
-320 LIKRMSQLKVGHAL
+320 LIKRMSELKVGHAL
-334 EEGVFMGPVV
+334 DEGIFMGPVV
-344 DDKQLN
+344 DGNQLD
-350 ANLAWIENAKHSGAK
+350 ANFEWIEKARQSGAE
-365 LAFGGERLTLQHDGY
+365 LAFGGERLNLEHDGY
-380 YMSPTLFLDTQNNWE
+380 YMSPTLFLNTQNSWE

-401 FAPMAS
+401 FAPLAS
-407 IIRVSDLDEAIAT
+407 VIRVADLEEAIA
-420 VNDTRFGL
+420 VANDTRFGL

-437 RSSALFKQQAQT
+437 RNSAIFKQQAQT

-496 RAY
+496 RPY

>member
-1 MNKESNMTTH
+1 MTH
-11 TQNTAINGIQ
+11 LQNVQTENA
-21 PEKSLYIAGEWQSG
+21 LYIGGEWQAGVS
-35 TNTSININPSD
+35 TVANINPSD
-46 ISQNLGH
+46 ISENIGN
-53 FAQASQSQVQQAISA
+53 FAQASAEQVQQAISA
-68 AKQAQ
+68 AKHAQ
-73 PEWEKTPLERKQ
+73 PEWEKTPIERKQ
-85 AVLQAIGDELIGRC
+85 AVLQAIGDELIARC
-99 DELGRLLSSEEGKPF
+99 DELGTLLSREEGKPF
-114 MEGRGE
+114 AEGRGE

-141 SADSVRPGVSV
+141 NAESVRPGVSV
-152 EVTREAVGVIAIISP
+152 EVTREAVGVIGIISP

-210 QGVPAGT
+210 QGIPAGT

-224 GSIVGDALINSPE
+224 GSTVGDALINSKE
-237 INGVSFTGSV
+237 VNGVSFTGSV
-247 DTGRKVATATAP
+247 DTGRKVAAATAP

-266 EMGSKNALVIANDA
+266 EMGSKNALVIADDA
-280 DINIAVEATI
+280 DIQTAVDATI

-307 VVMDGVH
+307 VVMDGIH
-314 DAYVDA
+314 DQYVEA
-320 LIKRMSQLKVGHAL
+320 LIKRMSELKVGHAL
-334 EEGVFMGPVV
+334 EDGVFMGPVV
-344 DDKQLN
+344 DGNQLE
-350 ANLAWIENAKHSGAK
+350 ANLGWVEKARQIGGE
-365 LAFGGERLTLQHDGY
+365 LAFGGERLSMKHEGF
-380 YMSPTLFLDTQNNWE
+380 YMSPTLFLNTKNDWE

-407 IIRVSDLDEAIAT
+407 VIRVANLEEAIAT
-420 VNDTRFGL
+420 TNDTRFGL

-437 RSSALFKQQAQT
+437 RTSAMFKQQAQT

-496 RAY
+496 RPY

>member
-1 MNKESNMTTH
+1 MTQL
-11 TQNTAINGIQ
+11 QNVQAENA
-21 PEKSLYIAGEWQSG
+21 LYIGGEWQAGVS
-35 TNTSININPSD
+35 TVANINPSD
-46 ISQNLGH
+46 ISENIGN
-53 FAQASQSQVQQAISA
+53 FAQASAEQVQQAISA
-68 AKQAQ
+68 AKHAQ
-73 PEWEKTPLERKQ
+73 PEWEKTPIERKQ
-85 AVLQAIGDELIGRC
+85 AVLQAIGDELIARC
-99 DELGRLLSSEEGKPF
+99 DELGTLLSREEGKPF
-114 MEGRGE
+114 AEGRGE

-141 SADSVRPGVSV
+141 NADSVRPGVSV
-152 EVTREAVGVIAIISP
+152 EVTREAVGVIGIISP

-210 QGVPAGT
+210 QGIPAGT

-224 GSIVGDALINSPE
+224 GSTVGDALINSKE
-237 INGVSFTGSV
+237 VNGVSFTGSV
-247 DTGRKVATATAP
+247 DTGRKVAAATAP

-266 EMGSKNALVIANDA
+266 EMGSKNALVIAEDA
-280 DINIAVEATI
+280 DIQTAVDATI

-307 VVMDGVH
+307 VVMDSIH
-314 DAYVDA
+314 DQYVEA
-320 LIKRMSQLKVGHAL
+320 LIKRMSELKVGHAL

-344 DDKQLN
+344 DGNQLE
-350 ANLAWIENAKHSGAK
+350 ANLGWVEKARQSGGE
-365 LAFGGERLTLQHDGY
+365 LAFGGERLSMKHEGF
-380 YMSPTLFLDTQNNWE
+380 YMSPTLFLNTKNDWE

-407 IIRVSDLDEAIAT
+407 VIRVADLEEAIAT
-420 VNDTRFGL
+420 TNDTRFGL

-437 RSSALFKQQAQT
+437 RTSAMFKQQAQT

-496 RAY
+496 RPY